1 MVGVVECWCQSN
13 LNIHRSMNTTTTT
26 TSRSATHYGICQ
38 LCGSLQ
44 KAPGGRLAKHG
55 YDVQYG
61 FFNGIC
67 RGSHELPYEESCD
80 LLVAVLAGI
89 KVAIANYTE
98 APKPARTTPGKFDRG
113 YNRFKCQ
120 KDPQWIADER
130 ALAQW
135 RAGIEQHAAN
145 QRFVPFAEAR
155 IAAWVPAALIPVAV
169 VEAKEQAVKS
179 ARKGIQA
186 LSKAVDLA
194 KRALTKNL
202 DFYRST
208 VENAANVKFH
218 AAKTAFFAANP
229 GVIFWPGAAK
239 AKFVTAG
246 GNNVTT
252 VPKLIAQLRE
262 FGFAEHA
269 DTVEALNA
277 AYVAAKA
284 AHEAARA

>member
-1 MVGVVECWCQSN
+1 
-13 LNIHRSMNTTTTT
+13 MNTTTA
-26 TSRSATHYGICQ
+26 TSRSATHYGTCQ

-44 KAPGGRLAKHG
+44 KAPGGYLAKHG

-61 FFNGIC
+61 FFNGVC

-89 KVAIANYTE
+89 KVSIETYVQE
-98 APKPARTTPGKFDRG
+98 PAPKRTTPSKFTPG
-113 YNRFKCQ
+113 YLKAKREQ
-120 KDPQWIADER
+120 DPVWVAEER
-130 ALAQW
+130 ADAEW
-135 RAGIEQHAAN
+135 RAKEAQYWAN
-145 QRFVPFAEAR
+145 VRFVPFAESR
-155 IAAWVPAALIPVAV
+155 IAAWAPAALIPVET
-169 VEAKEQAVKS
+169 VEAREQAVKN

-186 LSKAVDLA
+186 LSKAADVA

-208 VENAANVKFH
+208 VEDAANADFY
-218 AAKTAFFAANP
+218 AAKAAFFAANP

-262 FGFAEHA
+262 FGFTEHA

-284 AHEAARA
+284 AHEAAKA